1 MKFAR
6 SYLRSISYI
15 GDGMSNEYKDW
26 LADRSYEDGIYIAAS
41 DIYEF
46 AKQVFYGKDKESVTF
61 RVNYGSKGA
70 QDKVLNYIKQI
81 IDEAYT

>member
-1 MKFAR
+1 MRFAR

-26 LADRSYEDGIYIAAS
+26 LADHTYEDGIYTAAK

-46 AKQVFYGKDKESVTF
+46 AKQVFHGRDKDSITF
-61 RVNYGSKGA
+61 RVNYGSRGA
-70 QDKVLNYIKQI
+70 EDKVLNYILQI
-81 IDEAYT
+81 MKEAYD